1 MTKELLGSF
10 IAQQRKALD
19 MTQKDLAQR
28 LHLTDKAVSKWER
41 DLSYPDAG
49 LISLGGIDDGE
60 YDDTVS
66 ACIFGEYGYLYGSEK
81 PYRNP
86 YGDGYLFDYR
96 FWYYTKDK
104 NAPLLL
110 VKDCLNATVG
120 DIDGDGENE
129 IIVRTYYVEK
139 PYIIYD
145 NTTGTIE
152 PTYVD
157 DILRN

>member
-1 MTKELLGSF
+1 MNVSGSDDVYVFKVNGNNLYFDAESSADLPKYKYSKESEPQHPFEDGANFSRVF
-10 IAQQRKALD
+10 
-19 MTQKDLAQR
+19 DLQ
-28 LHLTDKAVSKWER
+28 HSY
-41 DLSYPDAG
+41 DL
-49 LISLGGIDDGE
+49 IKEVGE
-60 YDDTVS
+60 
-66 ACIFGEYGYLYGSEK
+66 
-81 PYRNP
+81 
-86 YGDGYLFDYR
+86 
-96 FWYYTKDK
+96 
-104 NAPLLL
+104 
-110 VKDCLNATVG
+110 G